1 MDILNPDTPVYN
13 SIIFYIITIILIII
27 YKPDYIYN
35 NDSNE
40 RKEFGFNENQTLFP
54 FSFAIIFF
62 AIFYSLIF
70 HYISS
75 VHKELIE

>member
-1 MDILNPDTPVYN
+1 MDILNPDTPIYN
-13 SIIFYIITIILIII
+13 SIVFYIITIILIII

-35 NDSNE
+35 NESNE
-40 RKEFGFNENQTLFP
+40 RKEFGLKENQTLFP
-54 FSFAIIFF
+54 FSFSIIFF

-70 HYISS
+70 NYISS